1 MSAQM
6 SVKSHTITPFSTLL
20 TLTLA
25 WTPAQMEGWGGGKGA
40 AQTTDEAL
48 LSSERTVS
56 KAVTFLICVFGP
68 NNLVGFSQSTRKYES
83 GANPGFSVAGRRL
96 FIHQTNLIVSF

>member
-6 SVKSHTITPFSTLL
+6 SVKSRTITPFSTLL

-25 WTPAQMEGWGGGKGA
+25 WTPAKIEGWGDKGA
-40 AQTTDEAL
+40 ARTTDEAL

-68 NNLVGFSQSTRKYES
+68 NNLVGFSQSIRKY
-83 GANPGFSVAGRRL
+83 
-96 FIHQTNLIVSF
+96 